1 MTDRLAHTRTECD
14 ALRTRVSVL
23 EAALARI
30 ARETEPAFQC
40 PEVSFVTIHR
50 IAFVARRSIAWERD
64 AI

>member
-1 MTDRLAHTRTECD
+1 MTDRPVHTRTECD

-50 IAFVARRSIAWERD
+50 IAFVARRTIAYEREPG
-64 AI
+64 